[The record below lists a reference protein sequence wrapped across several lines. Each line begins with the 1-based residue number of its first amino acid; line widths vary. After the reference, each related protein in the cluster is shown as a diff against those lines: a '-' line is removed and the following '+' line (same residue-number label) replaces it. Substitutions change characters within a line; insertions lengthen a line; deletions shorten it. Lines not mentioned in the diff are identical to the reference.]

1 MPEHTAFLWAYV
13 EYYHSIKGAYEY
25 LKSAKS
31 SIKSPFG
38 ELVIALRYRF
48 NNILT
53 CFIYMTE
60 YSLSR
65 FQIFMIQ
72 NIGVYHVIQ
81 NIKVFMKQ
89 KIFFVTQNM
98 VVTNN
103 IFLFPTRTQ

>member
-1 MPEHTAFLWAYV
+1 
-13 EYYHSIKGAYEY
+13 
-25 LKSAKS
+25 
-31 SIKSPFG
+31 
-38 ELVIALRYRF
+38 
-48 NNILT
+48 
-53 CFIYMTE
+53 MTE

-81 NIKVFMKQ
+81 NIKVFMIQ

-103 IFLFPTRTQ
+103 VFLFPTRTQ